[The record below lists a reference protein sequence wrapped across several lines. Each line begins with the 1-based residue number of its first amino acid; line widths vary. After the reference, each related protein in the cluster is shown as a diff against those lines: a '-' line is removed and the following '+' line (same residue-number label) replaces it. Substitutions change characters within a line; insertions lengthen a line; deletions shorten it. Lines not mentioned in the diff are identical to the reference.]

1 MQGTSPV
8 ELKVENARLLS
19 SKGLT
24 SSGMGVAVDES
35 TIVSVGSASSLPDAH
50 RTIDA
55 GGNILAP
62 GLVDEHVHD
71 RSIGQRH
78 KEGWETLT
86 RAAAA
91 GGVTTV
97 LGHGNTDPFVDRPA
111 ILKRKLTRAN
121 RSAIVDFGCFA
132 WLTPDSYDQVE
143 SLVEAGAVGLQASLE
158 ENALDTGQLQ
168 TAMIQVERMNERL
181 GIHVEDGP
189 IIDSQHRRI
198 RPSEMGD
205 PINHCRSR
213 PTIAEVV
220 GAATVVE
227 LAANTRCPIHV
238 FQVSSGQTLEP
249 LARGKQMGL
258 DLTIE
263 TTPHYLWFDNS
274 EMAKQGSL
282 AIVSPPLRTAEERS
296 LLWTEGIIP
305 GVIDCI
311 GTDHAP
317 HTDAEKYLNRPFESV
332 GDVAPGFVGVET
344 AASVLLTF
352 VDHGRL
358 TLPQWIRLHSTNP
371 AKTWGLYPQKGSLQI
386 GTDADLILVDDTIE
400 RTVDR
405 TDISSKSTA
414 TVWDGETLTGSVQT
428 TIVRGNVVYDDG
440 TILTDNGYGKAV
452 R

>member
-1 MQGTSPV
+1 
-8 ELKVENARLLS
+8 
-19 SKGLT
+19 
-24 SSGMGVAVDES
+24 MGVAVDEGK
-35 TIVSVGSASSLPDAH
+35 IVSVGMASSLPDAH

-78 KEGWETLT
+78 KEEWETLT

-111 ILKRKLTRAN
+111 VLKRKLTRAS
-121 RSAIVDFGCFA
+121 RGAVVDFGCFA
-132 WLTPDSYDQVE
+132 WLTPDSYDRVE
-143 SLVEAGAVGLQASLE
+143 PLVEAGAVGLQASLE
-158 ENALDTGQLQ
+158 ERALETGQLQ
-168 TAMIQVERMNERL
+168 TAMIQVERLNERL

-198 RPSEMGD
+198 QSSELGD
-205 PINHCRSR
+205 PISHCRSR

-227 LAANTRCPIHV
+227 LAANTGCPIHV
-238 FQVSSGQTLEP
+238 FQVSSGHTLEP
-249 LARGKQMGL
+249 LARGKRMGL
-258 DLTIE
+258 DLTVE
-263 TTPHYLWFDNS
+263 TTPHYLWFDDS
-274 EMAKQGSL
+274 EMLKQGSL
-282 AIVSPPLRTAEERS
+282 AIVSPPLRTAKERS

-317 HTDAEKYLNRPFESV
+317 HTDTEKYLNRPFESV
-332 GDVAPGFVGVET
+332 WDVAPGFVGVET
-344 AASVLLTF
+344 AASVMLTF

-358 TLPQWIRLHSTNP
+358 TLPQWVRLHSTNP
-371 AKTWGLYPQKGSLQI
+371 AKTWGLYPQKGSLQV
-386 GTDADLILVDDTIE
+386 GTDADLILVDDT
-400 RTVDR
+400 VDR
-405 TDISSKSTA
+405 TIDRTALNSKSTA
-414 TVWDGETLTGSVQT
+414 TVWDGETLIGSVQT
-428 TIVRGNVVYDDG
+428 TIVRGDVVYDDG
-440 TILTDNGYGKAV
+440 MILVDNGYGEEV